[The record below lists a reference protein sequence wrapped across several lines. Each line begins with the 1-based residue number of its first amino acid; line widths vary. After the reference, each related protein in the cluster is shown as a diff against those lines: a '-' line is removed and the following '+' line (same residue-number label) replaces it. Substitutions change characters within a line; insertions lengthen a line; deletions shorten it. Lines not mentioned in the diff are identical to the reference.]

1 MRLNGSKEAP
11 KEVDNVLFSAKEA
24 TRGEFIKENSVEQG
38 GEFPR
43 RDHGT
48 VRGAVSEG
56 DRELSLE

>member
-48 VRGAVSEG
+48 VMGAVFEG
-56 DRELSLE
+56 D